1 MARVEKEI
9 TVISPIEQVWN
20 YINEPANLPEFWPSV
35 LEIKNVKPLPN
46 RGYSGQWLYKM
57 AGVTFEGSGENTE
70 VVPHQWVVTETR
82 GGIKSRI
89 TWTFRSRGEI
99 TRVTL
104 TIEYIIPIPLLGR
117 LAEAIIVR
125 MNDQEADLVM
135 ANLRARFM
143 MADH

>member
-9 TVISPIEQVWN
+9 TVIAPIEQVFN
-20 YINEPANLPEFWPSV
+20 YIMEPANLPEFWPSV
-35 LEIKNVKPLPN
+35 LEIKNVKSLPN
-46 RGYSGQWLYKM
+46 GGYSGQWLYKM

-70 VVPHQWVVTETR
+70 VVPNQWLVMETR

-104 TIEYIIPIPLLGR
+104 TIEYIIPIPLLGK

-143 MADH
+143 ETDH

>member
-1 MARVEKEI
+1 MAKIEKEV
-9 TVISPIEQVWN
+9 TVIAPIAQVCN
-20 YINEPANLPEFWPSV
+20 YISEPANVPKFWPGV

-46 RGYSGQWLYKM
+46 GGYTGQWRYKM
-57 AGVTFEGSGENTE
+57 AGMTFKGSGTYTE
-70 VVPHQWVVTETR
+70 VVPNQWLVIETR

-104 TIEYIIPIPLLGR
+104 TIEYIVPIPLLGK
-117 LAEAIIVR
+117 LAEAIIAR

-135 ANLRARFM
+135 ANLRDRFM
-143 MADH
+143 MTGH